1 MPVQPEGGE
10 ESGNM
15 AQPTREASNRLE
27 RRKARTRAALVRAA
41 QGFIAAGKLNVPI
54 LDITQAADVGMGT
67 FYNHFETKEQLFQA
81 AVEDALD
88 TLGAL
93 LDDLTAGL
101 TDPAH
106 VFAQSTRLVGRFHRR
121 NPQLSRV
128 LLNNWTAVLA
138 MDIGLVPRARRDI
151 EVGVRAGRFKVRDP
165 ELALVIVCGAS
176 LCLGQLLHD
185 QPDRDD
191 AEAADQVA
199 EDLLRMLGVP
209 AKTAEKICRQ
219 PLPELDYAGVTPA
232 P

>member
-101 TDPAH
+101 ADPAH

-151 EVGVRAGRFKVRDP
+151 EAGVRAGRFKVRDP

-219 PLPELDYAGVTPA
+219 PLPELDYAGVTQA

>member
-1 MPVQPEGGE
+1 
-10 ESGNM
+10 M

-54 LDITQAADVGMGT
+54 LDITQAADVGMGS
-67 FYNHFETKEQLFQA
+67 FYNHFETKEQLFQV

-93 LDDLTAGL
+93 LDDLTVGL

-128 LLNNWTAVLA
+128 LLNNWTAMLA

-151 EVGVRAGRFKVRDP
+151 EAGIRAGRFKVRDP

-191 AEAADQVA
+191 AEAADQVT

-209 AKTAEKICRQ
+209 AKTVQKICRQ